1 MQPSSHLSTL
11 RLTAKFEELEDNEA
25 QYVINSHD
33 ISYRHE
39 YEAINSVNEIVGRI
53 HESNS
58 KSLSAIIVNEH
69 EESRHW
75 DLRRWTSKLQT
86 SLISVISASIFSVI
100 VLGIIWKY
108 KSRIIGLRDILEQL
122 AVHMQERRRQRA
134 NMLTE

>member
-25 QYVINSHD
+25 QYVINSYD
-33 ISYRHE
+33 IFYRQE
-39 YEAINSVNEIVGRI
+39 YEAINSVNEIIGRI

-58 KSLSAIIVNEH
+58 KSLSAIKVNEH

-75 DLRRWTSKLQT
+75 DLQTWTSKLQA
-86 SLISVISASIFSVI
+86 SLISVIAASIFSVI
-100 VLGIIWKY
+100 ILGIIWKY

-122 AVHMQERRRQRA
+122 AVHMQERRHQRA

>member
-75 DLRRWTSKLQT
+75 DLRRWTAKLQT
-86 SLISVISASIFSVI
+86 SLISVIAASIFSVI

-108 KSRIIGLRDILEQL
+108 KSRIMGLRDILEQL

>member
-33 ISYRHE
+33 IVYRQE

-69 EESRHW
+69 EKSRHW

-86 SLISVISASIFSVI
+86 SLISVIAASIFSVI

-108 KSRIIGLRDILEQL
+108 KSRIMGLRDILEQL

>member
-25 QYVINSHD
+25 QYVINSYD
-33 ISYRHE
+33 IFYRQE
-39 YEAINSVNEIVGRI
+39 YEAINSVNEIIGRI

-58 KSLSAIIVNEH
+58 KSLSAIKVNEH

-75 DLRRWTSKLQT
+75 DLQTWTSKLQA
-86 SLISVISASIFSVI
+86 SLISVIAASIFSVI
-100 VLGIIWKY
+100 ILGIIWKY